1 MKIVVAETEQAIAAC
16 FPVMFELRPHLIQ
29 ETFVERIRQQ
39 QSQGY
44 RLAYLELTGEPT
56 GEVSGQPVALAGFR
70 ISNNLA
76 WGKFLY
82 VDDLVTSAKHRSHG
96 YGKALLNWL
105 NEYAIQEGCS
115 QLHLDSGVQRKE
127 AHRFYQRE
135 QVIVTGFH
143 FARNLK

>member
-1 MKIVVAETEQAIAAC
+1 MKIIVAKTEQAIAAC

-29 ETFVERIRQQ
+29 ETFVERVRQQ

-44 RLAYLELTGEPT
+44 RLAYLDATE

-82 VDDLVTSAKHRSHG
+82 VDDLVTSAKQRSHG
-96 YGKALLNWL
+96 YGKALLSWL
-105 NEYAIQEGCS
+105 HEYAIKEDCS
-115 QLHLDSGVQRKE
+115 QLHLDSGMQRKE
-127 AHRFYQRE
+127 AHRFYERE
-135 QVIVTGFH
+135 QIIVTGFH

>member
-29 ETFVERIRQQ
+29 ETFVERVRQQ

-44 RLAYLELTGEPT
+44 RLAYLELAGELT
-56 GEVSGQPVALAGFR
+56 GQPVAVAGFR

-82 VDDLVTSAKHRSHG
+82 VDDLVTSAKQRSHG
-96 YGKALLNWL
+96 YGKALLSWL
-105 NEYAIQEGCS
+105 NECAIQEGCS

-127 AHRFYQRE
+127 AHRFYERE
-135 QVIVTGFH
+135 QVTVTGFH
-143 FARNLK
+143 FAQNLKS

>member
-1 MKIVVAETEQAIAAC
+1 MKIVVAESEQAIAAC

-44 RLAYLELTGEPT
+44 RLAYLEATE
-56 GEVSGQPVALAGFR
+56 GEVSGQPVAVAGFR

-82 VDDLVTSAKHRSHG
+82 VDDLVTSATQRSHG

-105 NEYAIQEGCS
+105 NDYATQEGCS
-115 QLHLDSGVQRKE
+115 QLHLDSGVQRKA

-135 QVIVTGFH
+135 QVTVTGFH
-143 FARNLK
+143 FARNLKP